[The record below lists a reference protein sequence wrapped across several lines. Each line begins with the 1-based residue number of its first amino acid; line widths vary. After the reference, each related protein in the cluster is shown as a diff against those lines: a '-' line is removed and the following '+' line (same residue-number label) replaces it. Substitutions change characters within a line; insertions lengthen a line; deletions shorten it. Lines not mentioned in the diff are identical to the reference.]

1 MKCSICSTEIK
12 ENYCPKCGQYYNNER
27 ISIKTIFSDLFGNIF
42 SLEKSFF
49 KNIKTGLLQ
58 PKLLVTNYWNGFKNY
73 FYSPSKFL
81 TIASLF
87 FILQISFVKDF
98 FGIYVYSKLAQQFT
112 LLFVLVITLSFS
124 SFIVYLKFKKNFYEH
139 LILNIYN
146 VSLWSIIFVPI
157 SIILSLLNTNK
168 DIKTG
173 FIIFYILL
181 IVIWNSKVFEMTIVK
196 RFYHII
202 LNIVLLTIL
211 PIIIYKLFGG

>member
-1 MKCSICSTEIK
+1 MRCSVCSTEIT
-12 ENYCPKCGQYYNNER
+12 ENYCPKCGQYYKNER
-27 ISIKTIFSDLFGNIF
+27 ITIKTIFSDLFGNIF

-58 PKLLVTNYWNGFKNY
+58 PKMLVTNYWNGYRNY

-98 FGIYVYSKLAQQFT
+98 FGIYVYSKFAQQFT
-112 LLFVLVITLSFS
+112 LLFILIIVLSFS
-124 SFIVYLKFKKNFYEH
+124 SFITYFKFKKNFYEH
-139 LILNIYN
+139 LILNIYT
-146 VSLWSIIFVPI
+146 VSLWSFIFVPL
-157 SIILSLLNTNK
+157 SIFLSLLNANN

-173 FIIFYILL
+173 FIIFYVLL
-181 IVIWNSKVFEMTIVK
+181 IIIWNSKVFNMIKTK

-202 LNIVLLTIL
+202 INIVLLTII
-211 PIIIYKLFGG
+211 PFIIYIFFGS